1 MAEGN
6 DFAMGYALGQDSGGG
21 NNGGGGFGGGWDG
34 IWGIILLAMIL
45 GWGNGGFG
53 GGFGGGGGASGALT
67 RAELYDG
74 FALQNID
81 SAVRGVQQGIC
92 DSTYALNNS
101 IMSGFHGVDN
111 AICTLGYQMKDCCC
125 ETQRLIERGFADTNY
140 NMANQFCGL
149 QNTMNNNTRD
159 IIESQNSGT
168 RAILDFL
175 VQEKLTSKDAQIAQ
189 LQNQLSQSN
198 QNAVIGARI
207 DSAVAE
213 VLRRTGNDCPT
224 AAYLVQPPTP
234 VNFPTNGCGTVQFG
248 GYGGNGYGGNSCGCS
263 CGCG

>member
-1 MAEGN
+1 MADEMSAYTAGMIEGQN
-6 DFAMGYALGQDSGGG
+6 KGGG
-21 NNGGGGFGGGWDG
+21 MDGFGGGW
-34 IWGIILLAMIL
+34 IWPLVLFGLL
-45 GWGNGGFG
+45 F
-53 GGFGGGGGASGALT
+53 GGFGGGGFGFGGGGYMNGALT

-74 FALQNID
+74 FAMQNID
-81 SAVRGVQQGIC
+81 SAVRGVQQGIA

-101 IMSGFHGVDN
+101 LMNGFHGVDS
-111 AICTLGYQMKDCCC
+111 AICNLGYNVQGGFNQLGHQISDCCC
-125 ETQRLIERGFADTNY
+125 QTQRAIDGVNY
-140 NMANQFCGL
+140 NMSSQFCALG
-149 QNTMNNNTRD
+149 NTIQSTTRD
-159 IIESQNSGT
+159 IIDNQNANYRG
-168 RAILDFL
+168 LMDFL

-234 VNFPTNGCGTVQFG
+234 VNFPVNGCGQVQFG
-248 GYGGNGYGGNSCGCS
+248 GGYGG
-263 CGCG
+263 CGCGCAA